1 MNQQFYRC
9 GCCRRGQLLFPDI
22 LCLDCLREAFIDSPE
37 PTHQPDIRH
46 QILESAELDL
56 ENGVI
61 NEGEYLEIAN
71 RLKNN

>member
-1 MNQQFYRC
+1 MDQQFYGC
-9 GCCRRGQLLFPDI
+9 GCCGRGQLLFPDI
-22 LCLDCLREAFIDSPE
+22 LCLDCLRGALIESPE
-37 PTHQPDIRH
+37 PPPNRY

-61 NEGEYLEIAN
+61 NEGQYLEICD